1 MLAIIVSVRYYNNKT
16 PQKVLEDT
24 FTRSEE
30 MKKSYICAILA
41 AVLLLGCLS
50 GCKTPAEPTDPTEP
64 ATPSTPSE
72 PTDPSEPEDEIMSS
86 ERVNYIPHAFTL
98 NLYDA
103 ATNTYSFVWNTDEVA
118 LAPVVQLCEGET
130 FDAKTAVN
138 YSAIQEDMVGESSG
152 EVHTTHVCKVR
163 IPLEAGKTYSY
174 RIYDTRAKIGSTSYT
189 FTARDPRKESFTFV
203 HLTDS
208 QVTDFS
214 VNSGIP
220 LNMILRRL
228 EQWET
233 PPEFLLHTGDVVQY
247 GISEK
252 IWRYMLETS
261 EKQLS
266 NMPFVTVGGNHEM
279 VGYGGSQYDIL
290 KHFDA
295 LMPEQDTAKGYY
307 FSFDYGDVRFIQL
320 NTNEAF
326 GASKKLSDAQYNWL
340 VEQLETNDKKWTI
353 VSMHHAL
360 YSVGSWGNNPAEV
373 SITKGL
379 RAQLSDLFAQY
390 GVDLVLQG
398 HDHTN
403 SYTYPIAEGC
413 VALKNTATE
422 GDYFVNPDG
431 VVYGMV
437 GPAGNQ
443 EHDPWETYEDFYK
456 FAGRGYTSSWQEVTV
471 EEDRITVT
479 IKCIKN
485 GAEETVTTY
494 GIIKN

>member
-1 MLAIIVSVRYYNNKT
+1 
-16 PQKVLEDT
+16 
-24 FTRSEE
+24 
-30 MKKSYICAILA
+30 MKKSYICAFLA
-41 AVLLLGCLS
+41 VILLLGCLS
-50 GCKTPAEPTDPTEP
+50 GCKTPVEPTTPTEP
-64 ATPSTPSE
+64 SSPSE
-72 PTDPSEPEDEIMSS
+72 PSEPSEPSDPIEPSEPEAEIMPS
-86 ERVNYIPHAFTL
+86 ERIYYLPHAMTV

-103 ATNTYSFVWNTDEVA
+103 ATNTYSFVWNTDKVA
-118 LAPVVQLCEGET
+118 LDPVLQICEGET

-138 YSAIQEDMVGESSG
+138 HKAIQEDMVGESSG
-152 EVHTTHVCKVR
+152 EVHVTHVCKVR
-163 IPLEAGKTYSY
+163 VSLEAGKTYSY
-174 RIYDTRAKIGSTSYT
+174 RIYDTRAKVGGASYT
-189 FTARDPRKESFTFV
+189 FTARDPKKESFTFV

-220 LNMILRRL
+220 MNMILRQL
-228 EQWET
+228 EKWET
-233 PPEFLLHTGDVVQY
+233 LPEFLLHTGDVVQY

-252 IWRYMLETS
+252 IWRYMLELS
-261 EKQLS
+261 ESQLS
-266 NMPFVTVGGNHEM
+266 KMPFVTVGGNHEM

-295 LMPEQDTAKGYY
+295 KMPEQDCAKGYY
-307 FSFDYGDVRFIQL
+307 FCFDYGNVRFIQL

-326 GASKKLSDAQYNWL
+326 GSTKKLSDAQYNWL
-340 VEQLETNDKKWTI
+340 VEQLETNDQKWTI

-403 SYTYPIAEGC
+403 SYTYPIAEENI
-413 VALKNTATE
+413 ALKNTATE
-422 GDYFVNPDG
+422 GNYFVNPDG

-443 EHDPWETYEDFYK
+443 EMDPWETYEDFYK
-456 FAGRGYTSSWQEVTV
+456 FAGRGYTSTWEEVTV

-485 GAEETVTTY
+485 GVEETVTTY